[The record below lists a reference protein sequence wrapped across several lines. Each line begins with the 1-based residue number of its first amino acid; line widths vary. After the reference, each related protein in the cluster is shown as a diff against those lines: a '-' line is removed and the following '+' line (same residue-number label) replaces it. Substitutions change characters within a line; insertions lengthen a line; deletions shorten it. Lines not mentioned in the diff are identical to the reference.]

1 MEGYDKAEKVLETLH
16 RLPAMSEP
24 VLRVIQLAGDPDASA
39 DELADSIRSEPTL
52 AADVLRVANSAY
64 YGVPGQVTTV
74 RMGVILLGMATIRS
88 LAMMAAAHTWM
99 DQPELHGKRGR
110 EIWDHLLTTAM
121 YASELARR
129 YAPAYQ
135 EEAFCCG
142 LLHDLGK
149 IALLTAL
156 GKQYDN
162 TLSVAAQR
170 NMPDVAAERMA
181 FGFDHEAIGLALA
194 RRWRLPEM
202 LCEVIGFHHDPRN
215 AESKRDFVEF
225 VHAGDHLYWR
235 QAFGEEFRPERW
247 PVEEE
252 VAFKF
257 ELNDPEWIAFLNEA
271 VARTKKE
278 FLAALLAA

>member
-1 MEGYDKAEKVLETLH
+1 MEGYEKAEKVLETLQ
-16 RLPAMSEP
+16 RLPAMSAP
-24 VLRVIQLAGDPDASA
+24 VLKVIQLAGDPDASA
-39 DELADSIRSEPTL
+39 EELADSIRSEPTL
-52 AADVLRVANSAY
+52 TADVLRVANSAY

-74 RMGVILLGMATIRS
+74 RTGVILLGMATIRS
-88 LAMMAAAHTWM
+88 LAMMAAAHTWL
-99 DQPELHGKRGR
+99 DQPELHGRRGR
-110 EIWDHLLTTAM
+110 ELWDHLLTTAL

-129 YAPAYQ
+129 YAPAFQ

-162 TLSVAAQR
+162 TLAAAAQR
-170 NMPDVAAERMA
+170 RMPDVAAERMA

-194 RRWRLPEM
+194 RKWKLPEM
-202 LCEVIGFHHDPRN
+202 LCDVIGFHHDPRH
-215 AESKRDFVEF
+215 AEHKRDFVEF
-225 VHAGDHLYWR
+225 VHAADHLYWK
-235 QAFGEEFRPERW
+235 QALGENFAPERW

-257 ELNDPEWIAFLNEA
+257 ELNDPTWLQYLGEA
-271 VARTKKE
+271 VEKTKKE
-278 FLAALLAA
+278 FLSALMAA